1 MLAEINEVLEGRTEV
16 QVNDVSKLVY
26 LEQVELEFIAIL
38 FVLCIFT
45 YNLVQSLQVLNET
58 LRLYPIL
65 TAGPMKLLEYD
76 ITIDADM
83 VIPAKTTIMVCVWG
97 GGEGVDIHGVDV
109 RVCVN
114 VCISVCVCFP
124 HVVDEFSDHKEGRVF

>member
-97 GGEGVDIHGVDV
+97 GGSRHTWGGCAC
-109 RVCVN
+109 VCE
-114 VCISVCVCFP
+114 CMYISVCM
-124 HVVDEFSDHKEGRVF
+124 FSTCS